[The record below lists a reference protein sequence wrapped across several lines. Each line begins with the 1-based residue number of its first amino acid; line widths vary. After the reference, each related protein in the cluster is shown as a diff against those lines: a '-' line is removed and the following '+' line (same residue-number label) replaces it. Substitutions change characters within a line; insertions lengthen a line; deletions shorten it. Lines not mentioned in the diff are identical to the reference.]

1 MLPSSLNEIA
11 SVVGGTVSGNLVIS
25 GLAIDSRK
33 VVKGDLFV
41 ALTAERDGHDYIAS
55 AAESG
60 ASAALVSKPTTI
72 LPSICVTD
80 TFDAMTA
87 LARGMRDSYSGKVF
101 ALTGSQ
107 GKTSTR
113 GFLASI
119 LTQMARRSGS
129 EPILVTQGNLNNHLG
144 VPLTMARLRPHH
156 PYALFELG
164 ASAVGEIDH
173 LASIVRP
180 QISALL
186 NARAA
191 HLEGF
196 GSIAGV
202 IQGKGEII
210 DQTAIDGTVILNRD
224 ESAFD
229 EWVKRAGP
237 RHVIS
242 VGRNA
247 ADLIWS
253 QTSDQGLEMRYGDR
267 ELSVSLPTLGQHFM
281 ENAALASAMAIAAG
295 ATDQEIIKGLEAASI
310 EPGRMT
316 PIQLENTLLVD
327 DTYNAS
333 PQAVR
338 AAIDWLATRQGMR
351 VLAMGGLSE
360 LGDSAES
367 EMHALGTYA
376 KSKGI
381 ECLVATGTALPIAEG
396 YGADAQYFPTHD
408 EVSSFLMESAR
419 EADVILVKGSR
430 SAQMDRVINTL
441 KLQQGGQ

>member
-1 MLPSSLNEIA
+1 MLPSSLNEMA
-11 SVVGGTVSGNLVIS
+11 SVVNGIASGNPVIQ

-33 VVKGDLFV
+33 AVKGDLFV
-41 ALTAERDGHDYIAS
+41 ALTADRDGHDYIAN

-60 ASAALVSKPTTI
+60 ASAALVMKPTTI

-80 TFDAMTA
+80 TFQAMTE
-87 LARGMRDSYSGKVF
+87 LARAMRDSYAGQVF

-119 LTQMARRSGS
+119 LMQMARRSGADS
-129 EPILVTQGNLNNHLG
+129 ILVTQGNLNNHLG

-202 IQGKGEII
+202 VQGKGEII
-210 DQTAIDGTVILNRD
+210 DQTAIDGVVILNRD
-224 ESAFD
+224 EPSFE
-229 EWVKRAGP
+229 EWVSRASS
-237 RHVIS
+237 RRVIS
-242 VGRNA
+242 VGRSA
-247 ADLIWS
+247 ADLTWFQMS
-253 QTSDQGLEMRYGDR
+253 EQKLQMRYDRR
-267 ELSVSLPTLGQHFM
+267 ELNASLPTLGQHFM

-295 ATDQEIIKGLEAASI
+295 ATDQEIINGLEAASI

-316 PIQLENTLLVD
+316 PIQLPNALLVD

-338 AAIDWLATRQGMR
+338 AAIDWLATRQGKR

-360 LGDSAES
+360 LGEAAES
-367 EMHALGTYA
+367 EMHALGAYA

-381 ECLVATGTALPIAEG
+381 DRLITTGTAEPIARG
-396 YGADAQYFPTHD
+396 YGARAMYFSTHD
-408 EVSSFLMESAR
+408 EVSNFLIESAH